1 MNKEGKKTEKGERRV
16 WEKKSSRGEEDSRQ
30 ERLEKIEERREGRGI
45 KERFPKVKKKKKRDM
60 KKRGVQQ
67 KN

>member
-1 MNKEGKKTEKGERRV
+1 MNKEGKKGERRV

-30 ERLEKIEERREGRGI
+30 EKLEKIEERREGGGI
-45 KERFPKVKKKKKRDM
+45 KERFPKVKKKKKRERENERM
-60 KKRGVQQ
+60 GVQQ